1 MGQATVPFT
10 NEPLNPQPLPL
21 EPMKVED
28 TKEPLEPLEM
38 AAERIEKLQPV
49 EPIHPIMKLE
59 SEITLKKLE
68 PYELVKPT
76 IPDELMEPLESPEI
90 MPNLIET
97 PMIIPEVDQEL
108 LELMREP
115 EITIDESDP
124 FEFPK
129 PGLLVTQG
137 KVNGLD
143 ASFLFDTGCLPNVLS
158 YDMCNRLNIKIQKRP
173 EYVSVMANKT
183 HQEIG
188 ETIEPVTIDLHYYKE
203 KLKFVVAPC
212 QYDIILG
219 KNWETKH
226 KAKINC
232 ENNSISFKHEG
243 IEYYILANESI

>member
-10 NEPLNPQPLPL
+10 NEPMNPQPLPL

-38 AAERIEKLQPV
+38 AEERIEILEAV
-49 EPIHPIMKLE
+49 EPIHPMKKPE

-76 IPDELMEPLESPEI
+76 IPDTSMEPLEPPEI
-90 MPNLIET
+90 MPSLIET
-97 PMIIPEVDQEL
+97 PMIFPEVDQEL

-115 EITIDESDP
+115 EVTIDESDP

-129 PGLLVTQG
+129 PGLLVAQG

-173 EYVSVMANKT
+173 EYISVMANKT
-183 HQEIG
+183 HQEIK
-188 ETIEPVTIDLHYYKE
+188 ETTEPVTIDLHYYKE
-203 KLKFVVAPC
+203 KLKFVVARC

-219 KNWETKH
+219 KKLGNKTQGK
-226 KAKINC
+226 NRLR
-232 ENNSISFKHEG
+232 N
-243 IEYYILANESI
+243 